1 MVHKGRERIFAKLK
15 NRKLILYF
23 IFLFIIR
30 KNGRKREKKSPNGEK
45 RKRKKE
51 TGKRQKQRMLHRKTQ
66 T

>member
-1 MVHKGRERIFAKLK
+1 MGEKEK
-15 NRKLILYF
+15 
-23 IFLFIIR
+23 
-30 KNGRKREKKSPNGEK
+30 KKSPNGEK